1 MQRYRATPALLG
13 GLAALVVILALVGF
27 SLWRAPAGVAQEEPT
42 ILEYP
47 DYPPTPTV
55 GPNPTAAPGL
65 AATELYSQTF
75 ADQAALAE
83 LSLVDLDPVVA
94 DQKANWIV
102 ADGRLVQDFAG
113 AARNPSTHQ
122 IAALVK
128 DGSYGD
134 VAVRASFYD
143 QFNGVAGLIARFN
156 GDVAAEA
163 SYYRYT
169 ILKNEYESEPKQLL
183 ERVVDGV
190 ATPLAEVKA
199 AGFTPREW
207 HVIELS
213 VVGGQITVTVD
224 GEVTLQANDAQPL
237 PAGTAG
243 IYTRAIGDLLY
254 DDLVVSQP

>member
-13 GLAALVVILALVGF
+13 GLAALVVVLALVGV
-27 SLWRAPAGVAQEEPT
+27 SLWRTPAGVAQEEPP

-65 AATELYSQTF
+65 AASELYRQTF
-75 ADQAALAE
+75 EGPAALGA
-83 LSLVDLDPVVA
+83 LSLVDLDPVLA

-102 ADGRLVQDFAG
+102 EDGRLVQDFAS

-122 IAALVK
+122 AAALIK

-143 QFNGVAGLIARFN
+143 QFNGVAGLIARYR
-156 GDVAAEA
+156 GDVPAEA

-169 ILKNEYESEPKQLL
+169 ILKNEYEAEPKQLL
-183 ERVVDGV
+183 EKVVDGV
-190 ATPLAEVKA
+190 ATPLAEVKST
-199 AGFTPREW
+199 GFTTREW
-207 HVIELS
+207 HVVELT
-213 VVGGQITVTVD
+213 VVGGQITVTLD
-224 GEVTLQANDAQPL
+224 GEVALQATDAQPL

-243 IYTRAIGDLLY
+243 VHTRAIGDLLY
-254 DDLVVSQP
+254 DDLVVSRP